1 MSTKSPVA
9 VSGKRVASRCPT
21 LLESVPGR
29 VNPEVRSGASWSAPM
44 TPRAAAATQAAATV
58 LGRREAPCSEG
69 GDDFSKGFGTARVLP
84 GPPSLAVGC
93 SASV

>member
-58 LGRREAPCSEG
+58 LGRRRHHVVREAMTSRKDSGRPGSYR
-69 GDDFSKGFGTARVLP
+69 ARPV
-84 GPPSLAVGC
+84 
-93 SASV
+93 